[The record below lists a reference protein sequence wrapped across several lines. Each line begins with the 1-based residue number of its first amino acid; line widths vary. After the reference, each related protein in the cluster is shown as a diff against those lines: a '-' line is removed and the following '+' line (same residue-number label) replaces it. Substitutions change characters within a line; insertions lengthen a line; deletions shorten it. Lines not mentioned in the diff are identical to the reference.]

1 MKRCIETQRMIAEG
15 RLDDAARR
23 HVGECP
29 DCADFERFS
38 SDALKTF
45 SELSADES
53 SSPPVALDI
62 LVKSHAEANA
72 ASAKSIPFYM
82 RKPFVAVAV
91 AASLMLVSAL
101 IFLTDEQ
108 IPEAPRGVPPSE
120 GGRSAAE
127 ISGRIPGE
135 TPATEWEKID
145 LDDEYF
151 ALSAD
156 LLLCKELVH
165 LSSMEEGEAEK
176 VQEIEIPTEIL
187 I

>member
-1 MKRCIETQRMIAEG
+1 MNRCIETQRMIVEG
-15 RLDDAARR
+15 CLDDAAKR
-23 HVGECP
+23 HVVECP

-38 SDALKTF
+38 SDALRTF
-45 SELSADES
+45 SEISADES

-62 LVKSHAEANA
+62 LVKSHAQANA
-72 ASAKSIPFYM
+72 PSAKSIPFHM

-108 IPEAPRGVPPSE
+108 IQEAPRGIPPSE
-120 GGRSAAE
+120 GARSAVE
-127 ISGRIPGE
+127 VPGRIPGKA
-135 TPATEWEKID
+135 PAMKWEKID

-165 LSSMEEGEAEK
+165 LSSMEDLEEEREH
-176 VQEIEIPTEIL
+176 VIEIPTEIL

>member
-1 MKRCIETQRMIAEG
+1 MNRCIETQRMIVEG

-23 HVGECP
+23 HIAECP

-38 SDALKTF
+38 ADALKTF
-45 SELSADES
+45 SEISADES

-108 IPEAPRGVPPSE
+108 IPEDPRGVPPSE

-127 ISGRIPGE
+127 VPEKMPGKA
-135 TPATEWEKID
+135 PATEWEKLD

-165 LSSMEEGEAEK
+165 LSSMEDLEEEGEH
-176 VQEIEIPTEIL
+176 VIEIPTEIL